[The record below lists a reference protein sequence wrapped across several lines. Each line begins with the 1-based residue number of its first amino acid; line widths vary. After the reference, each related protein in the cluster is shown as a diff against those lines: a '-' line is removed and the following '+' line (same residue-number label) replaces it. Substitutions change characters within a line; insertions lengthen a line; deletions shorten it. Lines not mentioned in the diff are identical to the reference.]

1 MKVSILAALQQLD
14 FVLSRHFR
22 FKKPARNTQQN
33 ISIGLLFFT
42 LCLSACTSL
51 PKPDEVKN
59 AFIANMVSAHQFDEA
74 ELRALFANAA
84 IKDDILKKIAKP
96 AEGMPW
102 FKYRKIFLTNA
113 RIDGGVKF
121 WQDNAQALAEA
132 ERRYG
137 VPAQI
142 IVAILGVETAYGQHP
157 GKYRIID
164 ALSTLAFAYPPRSEF
179 FLSELEQ
186 FLLLCREEHI
196 NPLDPIG
203 SYAGAMGKPQFMPSS
218 YRRYAT
224 DFNHDN
230 RRDIWQDNGDV
241 IASIANYFMQFH
253 WQTGQAI
260 AVRATTTGE
269 QYQAILNDQLKP
281 DLRLARLESLN
292 LKISQPLAL
301 AEKIK
306 ILELKQ
312 EQGEELWAVTDNFYC
327 LTRYNHSPL
336 YAMAVFQLSE
346 SILNKRGLSHE
357 QTHNSSIFYDGMQ
370 FSEQPNFKR

>member
-1 MKVSILAALQQLD
+1 MKTSIPVALQQLD
-14 FVLSRHFR
+14 FALSRPFS
-22 FKKPARNTQQN
+22 FKKPGRHKPQN
-33 ISIGLLFFT
+33 IYIGLLIFT
-42 LCLSACTSL
+42 LCLTACASL
-51 PKPDEVKN
+51 PNPDGIKN
-59 AFIANMVSAHQFDEA
+59 AFIAKMVTVHQFDET
-74 ELRALFANAA
+74 ELRALFANAV

-96 AEGMPW
+96 AEGLPW
-102 FKYRKIFLTNA
+102 FQYRKIFITDA
-113 RIDGGVKF
+113 RVDAGVKF
-121 WQDNAQALAEA
+121 WQDHAQTLSEA

-142 IVAILGVETAYGQHP
+142 IVAILGVETFYGQHP
-157 GKYRIID
+157 GKYRVID

-196 NPLDPIG
+196 KPLDPIG

-218 YRRYAT
+218 FRRYAT
-224 DFNHDN
+224 DFNKDN
-230 RRDIWQDNGDV
+230 RRDIWQDNADV
-241 IASIANYFMQFH
+241 IASVANYFRQFH

-260 AVRATTTGE
+260 ATPVTSTGE
-269 QYQAILNDQLKP
+269 QYKSILNANLKP

-301 AEKIK
+301 VDKVK

-327 LTRYNHSPL
+327 LTRYNHSAL

-346 SILNKRGLSHE
+346 SILIRGQSYG
-357 QTHNSSIFYDGMQ
+357 QTHNSRIFYDGMQ
-370 FSEQPNFKR
+370 FFEQPNFKR